1 MPAMNLALGAR
12 GPEVHMLPRPP
23 PPQAA
28 GRGAPKQQQQQQRG
42 RPGAAAEVRIG
53 ERKPSQEC
61 EPTITF
67 QGLSEKPPFRSL
79 ASALLNQKSHQSK
92 KLIIGFALK

>member
-1 MPAMNLALGAR
+1 
-12 GPEVHMLPRPP
+12 MLPRPP

-28 GRGAPKQQQQQQRG
+28 GRGATQQRQQQQQQQQG
-42 RPGAAAEVRIG
+42 RPGAAAEVGIR